1 MSPRRAKVLGGETS
15 PGALR
20 RHLIGVTQRLLAA
33 HGVTGLTTRQIAR
46 EAQVADG
53 VLYNHFAGKDD
64 LVLTALT
71 EQATQQ
77 VDEFLAAVPEPGSA
91 TLEANLTALGQAALA
106 MAIGTVPLFTGLLG
120 QERLLHG
127 FFTGLHAEHGPQNAF
142 SATIAYL
149 RAEQAL
155 GRASDDVDAVAVAE
169 LLFGA
174 CQLRA
179 FVGQMRPQDVA
190 VPLAEPGEP
199 EDLDAV
205 VAVLIRALRPTP

>member
-20 RHLIGVTQRLLAA
+20 RHLIAVTQRLLAA

-77 VDEFLAAVPEPGSA
+77 VDEFVAAVPEPGSA

-142 SATIAYL
+142 HATIAYL

-179 FVGQMRPQDVA
+179 FVGQMGPAEGR
-190 VPLAEPGEP
+190 VPSA
-199 EDLDAV
+199 DLGAV
-205 VAVLIRALRPTP
+205 VAAVARAMRPTAS

>member
-1 MSPRRAKVLGGETS
+1 MSPRRAKVLGEETS
-15 PGALR
+15 TGALR
-20 RHLIGVTQRLLAA
+20 RHLIRVTQRLLAA

-127 FFTGLHAEHGPQNAF
+127 FFAGLHAEHGPQNAF